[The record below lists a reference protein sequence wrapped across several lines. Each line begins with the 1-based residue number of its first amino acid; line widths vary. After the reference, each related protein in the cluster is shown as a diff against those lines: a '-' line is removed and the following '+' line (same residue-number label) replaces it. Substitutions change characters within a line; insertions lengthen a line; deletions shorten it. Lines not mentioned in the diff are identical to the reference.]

1 LELDLEAS
9 STWGRAVQASVPR
22 LFESGTFRFAPPQPG
37 FRYHKERGN
46 GPLGRIVSMDKKRIE
61 RFKKQLLERR
71 QELLKSIAQTQEEGR
86 AMQHSYGPDE
96 GDRANS
102 SLDKELMFQQTTHAR
117 GLLGGIDSALARI
130 ADGTFGQCMVCEEE
144 IGAKRLEALPWT
156 RYCIS
161 CQESSEKNR

>member
-1 LELDLEAS
+1 
-9 STWGRAVQASVPR
+9 
-22 LFESGTFRFAPPQPG
+22 
-37 FRYHKERGN
+37 
-46 GPLGRIVSMDKKRIE
+46 MDKKRID
-61 RFKKQLLERR
+61 RFKKLLLARR
-71 QELLKSIAQTQEEGR
+71 QELTRSIAQTQEEGR

-102 SLDKELMFQQTTHAR
+102 SLDKELLFQQTTHSR
-117 GLLGGIDSALARI
+117 GLLGAIDVALGRI

>member
-1 LELDLEAS
+1 
-9 STWGRAVQASVPR
+9 
-22 LFESGTFRFAPPQPG
+22 
-37 FRYHKERGN
+37 
-46 GPLGRIVSMDKKRIE
+46 MDKKRVE

-102 SLDKELMFQQTTHAR
+102 SLDKELLFQQTTHAR
-117 GLLGGIDSALARI
+117 GLLGGIDAALARI
-130 ADGTFGQCMVCEEE
+130 ADGSFGQCTVCEEE

>member
-1 LELDLEAS
+1 ME
-9 STWGRAVQASVPR
+9 
-22 LFESGTFRFAPPQPG
+22 
-37 FRYHKERGN
+37 
-46 GPLGRIVSMDKKRIE
+46 KKRIE

-102 SLDKELMFQQTTHAR
+102 SLDKELLFHQTSQSR
-117 GLLGGIDSALARI
+117 GLLGSIDAALARI
-130 ADGTFGQCMVCEEE
+130 NDGTFGQCMVCDEE
-144 IGAKRLEALPWT
+144 IGAKRLDAIPWT

-161 CQESSEKNR
+161 CQESAEKKR